1 MMGCKLHYHM
11 FHTSRSLIERVVD
24 GPDKGIIP
32 QTCSEL
38 FARVTEKCDADE
50 HLKFTV
56 EVSYIEVRLTI
67 KHSKMSQSYPSLA
80 DIQ

>member
-1 MMGCKLHYHM
+1 ML
-11 FHTSRSLIERVVD
+11 RSLRARVVD

-38 FARVTEKCDADE
+38 FARVAEKCAADE

-56 EVSYIEVRLTI
+56 EVSYIEVRFNDCTLSDVNHI
-67 KHSKMSQSYPSLA
+67 LLL
-80 DIQ
+80 

>member
-1 MMGCKLHYHM
+1 MMGCELRYHM
-11 FHTSRSLIERVVD
+11 FHIPRSLKPCASD

-38 FARVTEKCDADE
+38 FARVEEKSAGDE

-56 EVSYIEVRLTI
+56 EVSYIEVR
-67 KHSKMSQSYPSLA
+67 SNV
-80 DIQ
+80 

>member
-1 MMGCKLHYHM
+1 MSRTITCSHATSLKL
-11 FHTSRSLIERVVD
+11 RALD

-38 FARVTEKCDADE
+38 FVRVAGKRAADQ

-56 EVSYIEVRLTI
+56 EVSYIEVRRSSTVRLKLFI
-67 KHSKMSQSYPSLA
+67 QSRIRA

>member
-1 MMGCKLHYHM
+1 M
-11 FHTSRSLIERVVD
+11 SRWLRTCVVD

-38 FARVTEKCDADE
+38 FARVAEKCATDE

-56 EVSYIEVRLTI
+56 EVSYIEVRYNGWTF
-67 KHSKMSQSYPSLA
+67 SVV
-80 DIQ
+80 